1 MYRDNSNYQ
10 PTHRTSLSVAVAE
23 KLLTSI
29 DLNDTTD
36 LTWRNNIFAQFPS
49 SLAYRIAREYEEKFI
64 FENQRDANLYLL
76 AQQQRSMQYTVPL
89 NLDDNGL
96 QQLSKKTAREMSQLR
111 WLYEN
116 NDDAVIALWNRAA
129 KMGVKPPSPD
139 DPNMTITGA
148 LRRLCADEW
157 WLKQFRRLQAR
168 TLEAEAIDLG
178 MVHKRAGAYVSDDT
192 CTRYREQTKR
202 NRRILQNI
210 VAINEHGQEFSL
222 EDLAA
227 LGVSNPKNRR
237 NELMARIYGFECI
250 ANELGHI
257 AVFITLTCP
266 SRMHPRLSKTC
277 DQNPKFDGTLPS
289 QAQQHLCKTWS
300 RIRAQLKR
308 DEIEIY
314 GFRVAEPHH
323 DGTPHWHLLAF
334 LPAHQLESLQATFM
348 HYALQEDPDEAGA
361 DKHRVKWEHIDKAK
375 GSAIGYIAK
384 YISKNIDGYALDGD
398 TSGLD
403 SESAA
408 ERILAWAS
416 TWGIR
421 QFQQFGG
428 APVSIWREL
437 RKAGGDIPEGKLKE
451 AFEAADAGKWA
462 AFLQV
467 MGGTTPKRN
476 ELPIQLA
483 KIESDEKGRYGDPIG
498 NKTIGV
504 QSGDIIL
511 KTRIHVW
518 RFMILPKQNRTPLN
532 RQSIFGAAAAGIA
545 DAANAAPQPRDAAPL
560 EFCQ

>member
-1 MYRDNSNYQ
+1 MYRDDPDYQ
-10 PTHRTSLSVAVAE
+10 PRCRPSLSVAIAE
-23 KLLTSI
+23 KLLASI
-29 DLNDTTD
+29 DQNDTTD
-36 LTWRNNIFAQFPS
+36 RNWRNNIFAQFPS
-49 SLAYRIAREYEEKFI
+49 SLDYRIAREYEEKFI
-64 FENQRDANLYLL
+64 FENRRDANLYLL
-76 AQQQRSMQYTVPL
+76 AQGERSKRYSVPI
-89 NLDDNGL
+89 NMDDYEL
-96 QQLSKKTAREMSQLR
+96 QHFAKKTAQEMRQLC
-111 WLYEN
+111 WLYHN
-116 NDDAVIALWNRAA
+116 DDDAVIALWKRAA
-129 KMGVKPPSPD
+129 KMGVSPPSPD
-139 DPNMTITGA
+139 DPNMTIIGA

-168 TLEAEAIDLG
+168 TLEAEAINLG

-192 CTRYREQTKR
+192 RNRYREQKKR
-202 NRRILQNI
+202 NRRILQRV
-210 VAINEHGQEFSL
+210 VATNEHGQAFSL

-250 ANELGHI
+250 ADELGHI
-257 AVFITLTCP
+257 AVFITVTCP
-266 SRMHPRLSKTC
+266 SRMHPRLSKSC
-277 DQNPKFDGTLPS
+277 KQNPKFDGTLPS

-300 RIRAQLKR
+300 RVRAQLKR
-308 DEIEIY
+308 DGVEIY

-334 LPAHQLESLQATFM
+334 LPAHQLASLQSTFM

-361 DKHRVKWEHIDKAK
+361 DKHRVKWEYIDKAK

-428 APVSIWREL
+428 APVTIWREL
-437 RKAGGDIPEGKLKE
+437 RKASGDIPEGKLKE
-451 AFEAADAGKWA
+451 AFEAADAGHWA

-467 MGGTTPKRN
+467 MGGTTPKRK

-483 KIESDEKGRYGDPIG
+483 KIESDDKGRYGDPIG

-518 RFMILPKQNRTPLN
+518 RFMILPKQSPCQFN
-532 RQSIFGAAAAGIA
+532 RQSTHGAAIAGIA
-545 DAANAAPQPRDAAPL
+545 GAAQPHTQFRNAAPL